1 MQYIKLDEDKY
12 VEISDGL
19 DQSSIVS
26 RSAFQNEIDVATE
39 QIATLPPSLSDDQL
53 LAWARDNYNDPAQ
66 RNREVLQET
75 IDVNTQKIAELD
87 SSVDASVMLK
97 ANLIKG

>member
-26 RSAFQNEIDVATE
+26 RSAIQNEVDVATE
-39 QIATLPPSLSDDQL
+39 QIATLPEPLSDDQL
-53 LAWARDNYNDPAQ
+53 LAWARENYQDPAQ
-66 RNREVLQET
+66 RNREVLQQT
-75 IDVNTQKIAELD
+75 IDEYSQKLADIDAG
-87 SSVDASVMLK
+87 SVDASVMLK
-97 ANLIKG
+97 NVIK